1 MWIASKDR
9 SDAEFFGLSYLKG
22 IKKSNHHRYSHQNR
36 HPNRHPNR
44 HLDRRLGRYLDR
56 RIARPVR
63 NHTPRDLE
71 YLESPGGLQLG
82 TLIVEGILWAVEE
95 KASCRQSRSCRKPDV

>member
-1 MWIASKDR
+1 LHIPLAVSFFSVAKDAR
-9 SDAEFFGLSYLKG
+9 SVAGRGVFGRGLLRKIGPMLGLSYLKG
-22 IKKSNHHRYSHQNR
+22 IKKSNHHCYSHQ
-36 HPNRHPNR
+36 NRHPNR

-63 NHTPRDLE
+63 NRTLRDLE

-82 TLIVEGILWAVEE
+82 TLIVEGIL
-95 KASCRQSRSCRKPDV
+95 